1 MKHSSL
7 IKKLSLLMPVLCFG
21 ATAFTSAAADWPQ
34 WRGPK
39 RDNVCTEK
47 GLLRQWPAEGPILVW
62 TASELGGGY
71 AGVSVVGDRIYTMGD
86 GADGCQAK
94 ALDAASGKIV
104 WSSRVGNSGGGGGF
118 PGPRCTPTVAGS
130 RVFVLG
136 QFGDLV
142 CLEAANGKEVWR
154 HNLQGELGGKMMSG
168 WGYSESPLVDG
179 NNVICTP
186 GGDQGTLAAFDVASG
201 KPSWRSQD
209 WKDAAAYTSMI
220 VETIGGVRQYI
231 QFTGNSVAGVATDG
245 RLLWRASR
253 PGKTAVIPTPIFA
266 DDRIFVTSGYEIGCN
281 LFKVSDA
288 AGKFSSEQVYENKS
302 MVTQLGGVVKVGA
315 HVYGYSDRKGWT
327 CLDFQTGNQVWQDN
341 SHLGK
346 GSVLAVG
353 DQLILR
359 LEKEKGTVVLIDATP
374 EGWKEKG
381 RFDQPNRSDKNSWP
395 PPVVANGKLYLR
407 DQDRLFCYDVQAK

>member
-1 MKHSSL
+1 
-7 IKKLSLLMPVLCFG
+7 
-21 ATAFTSAAADWPQ
+21 
-34 WRGPK
+34 
-39 RDNVCTEK
+39 
-47 GLLRQWPAEGPILVW
+47 
-62 TASELGGGY
+62 
-71 AGVSVVGDRIYTMGD
+71 
-86 GADGCQAK
+86 
-94 ALDAASGKIV
+94 
-104 WSSRVGNSGGGGGF
+104 
-118 PGPRCTPTVAGS
+118 
-130 RVFVLG
+130 
-136 QFGDLV
+136 
-142 CLEAANGKEVWR
+142 
-154 HNLQGELGGKMMSG
+154 
-168 WGYSESPLVDG
+168 
-179 NNVICTP
+179 
-186 GGDQGTLAAFDVASG
+186 
-201 KPSWRSQD
+201 
-209 WKDAAAYTSMI
+209 MI

-281 LFKVSDA
+281 LFKVSAA
-288 AGKFSSEQVYENKS
+288 AGKFSSEQVYVNKS

-315 HVYGYSDRKGWT
+315 HVYGYSDKKGWT
-327 CLDFQTGNQVWQDN
+327 CLDFLTGNQVWQDN

-381 RFDQPNRSDKNSWP
+381 RFDQPNRSDKSSWP

-407 DQDRLFCYDVQAK
+407 DQDRLFCYDVKAK